1 MSAPSLSPKNMPK
14 IPKLLAI
21 DTSCDDTSAS
31 VTTGRVVL
39 SNVIAS
45 QTQLHKQ
52 YGGVFPTVAKEAHRV
67 NIEPS
72 VRMALQRAQTNW
84 DEIDAIAVT
93 IGPGLA
99 PALEVGLRY
108 AETIAKQHQKK
119 LITINHIEAHAL
131 SALAQPKS
139 RSLPLAAQLADIEQ
153 MQLPALPALAVV
165 ISGGHSEFI
174 LVKQIGTYE
183 IIGQTIDDAAG
194 ECLDKIGRA
203 LNLGYPAGPL
213 LEKFAKKGHLG
224 RFELPMAMQGQTT
237 FDLSFSG
244 LKTAARALITK
255 LEAAQHLDAQATY
268 DLAAEVQA
276 AVFGQII
283 YKLERI
289 LLSPDLAQKTYPSRH
304 YLKHLTADT
313 MPQTPIRSIWLGG
326 GVAANRELRR
336 QLRALLNRHAKKTGQ
351 QLKLLVPY
359 TNKLCAD
366 NAAMIGVTAFYKWQ
380 QGLFSTTDI
389 LERQPN
395 LKIANSHP

>member
-1 MSAPSLSPKNMPK
+1 MSK
-14 IPKLLAI
+14 IPRLLAI
-21 DTSCDDTSAS
+21 DTSCDDTSVS
-31 VTTGRVVL
+31 VTAGRVVL

-45 QTQLHKQ
+45 QAQLHKQ
-52 YGGVFPTVAKEAHRV
+52 YGGVFPTVAKQAHLV

-72 VRMALQRAQTNW
+72 VKLALQRAQTDW
-84 DEIDAIAVT
+84 TQVEAIAVT
-93 IGPGLA
+93 VGPGLA

-108 AETIAKQHQKK
+108 AQTLAQKHHKK
-119 LITINHIEAHAL
+119 LIAINHIEAHAV
-131 SALAQPKS
+131 SALALPRS
-139 RSLPLAAQLADIEQ
+139 RSLTLEAQLAGHAHS
-153 MQLPALPALAVV
+153 QLPALPALAVV

-174 LVKQIGTYE
+174 LVSKLGSYE

-213 LEKFAKKGHLG
+213 LETFAKKGRLG
-224 RFELPMAMQGQTT
+224 RFTLPMAMQGQAT

-244 LKTAARALITK
+244 LKTAARALITQLDANGK
-255 LEAAQHLDAQATY
+255 LDAQTTY

-289 LLSPDLAQKTYPSRH
+289 LLSPDLAQKSYPSRH
-304 YLKHLTADT
+304 YLKHLTPDQ
-313 MPQTPIRSIWLGG
+313 MPHTPIQSIWLGG

-336 QLRALLNRHAKKTGQ
+336 QLRLLLHRHTRKTGQ

-359 TNKLCAD
+359 SNKLCAD

-380 QGLFSTTDI
+380 QGLFSTI
-389 LERQPN
+389 AALERQPN
-395 LKIANSHP
+395 LKI